1 VPVLAAAVVTLP
13 SGQSR
18 FAFPLVPRSAYVTG
32 QQEPCTDCA
41 AAGLSG
47 QGVSRDGPGSAP
59 LCLGC
64 WRGRQ
69 RREPR
74 RGSLSP
80 EEVGWLAELEE
91 QLACPACRPGAVPRE
106 VDLPPAAVAARRH
119 QRRRDRARGRSGPTP
134 RRTTAVASSE
144 KPTRTGC
151 WRCGE
156 ASWLA
161 SAREVFEADQERAA
175 ADAERVDELRAG
187 QRGAGRRV
195 VRARRRLAYVQA
207 WHDRVVGVVQAMP
220 KLTKTGSRGRLRL
233 KAGPG
238 AKARPVWLI
247 ADFLARMAAER
258 AERGVTGRG
267 RPSQHSLVVGVM
279 AIAADPAAGKRSMA
293 GLHPTAAFA
302 GVTSRTVTNAWAY
315 SEQVGATELQEE
327 GRTCSLAEREETG
340 LHRMRAVYDFT
351 ALHTS
356 PFEPEPFLGAAA
368 GVVATLLQRAVQ
380 LVDEHQVVLEEALR
394 EAAAAAAAVLDAQ
407 ATVAERTAEDLLL
420 QARVSDVW
428 VHDARAAAKTARA
441 TRAAAPPADERDVVA
456 ASRAGRAD
464 RDQVVATVQTA
475 FDLAIRMESFFYPPR
490 MGLRERSSSG
500 HRGLL
505 FSAQLTSPV
514 AGGQRP
520 AGRGEHRNGGAS
532 RPSPTK
538 GVPPAASSTHPR
550 TPDRRQ
556 SPSPERPRRSAD
568 LSWAKVL
575 VDDIARHWE
584 CVAHFLDESDDGGRR
599 NSHAAHRERGL
610 RRRQLAG
617 IIAAQFSPD
626 WRGHAGD
633 LVLLV
638 ERYAGIHSIIAPGDA
653 HSLLRY
659 IKVMINRA
667 LTNPHAQ
674 VAHHSP
680 VREKF
685 EREVLAVDQAAL
697 AVARAVRQA
706 ELAARNQAAAET
718 RAGSQQGLAALHTEM
733 TRIRKHRRTAS
744 GHQRPDRDQDTQSAD
759 IGEAW
764 TETAAQPGA
773 GLPANWQLG
782 SDRQTRRS
790 PGPPTVVDQTTKK
803 KGASSAS
810 RSI

>member
-1 VPVLAAAVVTLP
+1 MPVLAAAVVTLP

-41 AAGLSG
+41 AAGRSG

-64 WRGRQ
+64 WRARQ

-80 EEVGWLAELEE
+80 EEAGWLAELEE
-91 QLACPACRPGAVPRE
+91 QLVCPACRPDSVPRE

-134 RRTTAVASSE
+134 RRTTAVASRE
-144 KPTRTGC
+144 KPARTGC

-161 SAREVFEADQERAA
+161 SAREVFDADQELAA
-175 ADAERVDELRAG
+175 ADAERVDELGAG
-187 QRGAGRRV
+187 QRRAGRRV
-195 VRARRRLAYVQA
+195 TRARRRLAYVQA
-207 WHDRVVGVVQAMP
+207 WHDRVAGVVRAMP

-247 ADFLARMAAER
+247 ADFLARMTAER
-258 AERGVTGRG
+258 AERGVSGRG
-267 RPSQHSLVVGVM
+267 RPSQHPLVVGVM
-279 AIAADPAAGKRSMA
+279 AIAADPAGGKRSMA
-293 GLHPTAAFA
+293 GLRPTAAFA

-380 LVDEHQVVLEEALR
+380 LVDEHQVVLEEAQR
-394 EAAAAAAAVLDAQ
+394 EAAAAEAAVLDAQ

-420 QARVSDVW
+420 QAGVSDVW
-428 VHDARAAAKTARA
+428 VDDARAAAKTALAIRA
-441 TRAAAPPADERDVVA
+441 RANRAAAPPIDERDVVA

-464 RDQVVATVQTA
+464 RDQVIATVQTA
-475 FDLAIRMESFFYPPR
+475 FDLTIRMESFFYPPR

-500 HRGLL
+500 CRGYLL
-505 FSAQLTSPV
+505 FSAQPTSPV

-520 AGRGEHRNGGAS
+520 DGRGEGQRLIGAS
-532 RPSPTK
+532 RSPMKNVAGPT
-538 GVPPAASSTHPR
+538 ASQQPR
-550 TPDRRQ
+550 TLNRVRPV
-556 SPSPERPRRSAD
+556 SPARPSRSETMSWGKPLARALAGRWEFLQRYLDDAAD
-568 LSWAKVL
+568 GHRDGRA
-575 VDDIARHWE
+575 
-584 CVAHFLDESDDGGRR
+584 VA
-599 NSHAAHRERGL
+599 RERGL
-610 RRRQLAG
+610 RLAR
-617 IIAAQFSPD
+617 IAATLGTQFSSR
-626 WRGHAGD
+626 WTAGE
-633 LVLLV
+633 VVALV
-638 ERYAGIHSIIAPGDA
+638 ERYGLAGRHAELRTVIGAGDA
-653 HSLLRY
+653 HSPLRY
-659 IKVMINRA
+659 LKIVGRRA
-667 LTNPHAQ
+667 LTNPAAQ
-674 VAHHSP
+674 VPHYSP
-680 VREKF
+680 IRETF
-685 EREVLAVDQAAL
+685 EREVLAV
-697 AVARAVRQA
+697 
-706 ELAARNQAAAET
+706 ELAAEAARRAARRDELAAVDAAAAAT
-718 RAGSQQGLAALHTEM
+718 RAGAQHGLAALHAEM
-733 TRIRKHRRTAS
+733 ARINTLRAEARAVLPQHRGGS
-744 GHQRPDRDQDTQSAD
+744 GGSDEPAKARPDTDQA
-759 IGEAW
+759 
-764 TETAAQPGA
+764 GA
-773 GLPANWQLG
+773 GLPDGWRHRDN
-782 SDRQTRRS
+782 
-790 PGPPTVVDQTTKK
+790 
-803 KGASSAS
+803 
-810 RSI
+810 